1 MIRTYLKAV
10 VPTNSYLRPLFG
22 SNHLHLQMFQQSGC
36 GNIGFRAVAANIGR
50 QKAQY
55 GDRPLYEPKVKSEPK
70 VKTIQ
75 NLALDI
81 DLDVLDTKDIRN
93 IQTSITFELVQ
104 GFVVQKAGHSFTE
117 CEDIWGYAQKEHG
130 MAIALADGATESSF
144 AQEWA
149 GLLVNNFVQ
158 DLPIEHE
165 LIPWLKGLQN
175 QWLSWLAA
183 QELPWF
189 AKRKAAA
196 GAFATFISLWLSEQS
211 WRVMAVGDSCLFV
224 VRDRQLIISFPQKS
238 SQDFNHTPALIGT
251 HLRPEHLQ
259 ILTMQGDLQMGD
271 RFYLTTDAI
280 ACWILRQ
287 IEANQN
293 PWVKLEQI
301 DSQAL
306 WVDWVNQLR
315 DRHEIANDDTTLL
328 CLVAK
333 ASCQS

>member
-10 VPTNSYLRPLFG
+10 VPINSYLRPLFG
-22 SNHLHLQMFQQSGC
+22 SHHLHLQMFQQSGC

-50 QKAQY
+50 QKAQF
-55 GDRPLYEPKVKSEPK
+55 GDRPLYEPKVKYEPK
-70 VKTIQ
+70 VTTIQ
-75 NLALDI
+75 NLALD
-81 DLDVLDTKDIRN
+81 KDIKA
-93 IQTSITFELVQ
+93 SLTFELAQ
-104 GFVVQKAGHSFTE
+104 GFVVQKAGHSLTE
-117 CEDIWGYAQKEHG
+117 CEDIWGYAQKEQG

-149 GLLVNNFVQ
+149 GLLVNHFVQ
-158 DLPIEHE
+158 DLPIELE
-165 LIPWLKGLQN
+165 LIAWLKGLQN

-189 AKRKAAA
+189 AKRKAAT

-224 VRDRQLIISFPQKS
+224 VRDRQLITSFPQKS
-238 SQDFNHTPALIGT
+238 SRDFNNSPALIGT
-251 HLRPEHLQ
+251 HLRPELLQ

-287 IEANQN
+287 IEANKN
-293 PWVKLEQI
+293 PWVTLEQI
-301 DSQAL
+301 NSQSL

>member
-1 MIRTYLKAV
+1 MQK
-10 VPTNSYLRPLFG
+10 N
-22 SNHLHLQMFQQSGC
+22 GC
-36 GNIGFRAVAANIGR
+36 GNIGFKASAANIGR

-55 GDRPLYEPKVKSEPK
+55 GDRHLYDPSI
-70 VKTIQ
+70 KTIP
-75 NLALDI
+75 NLE
-81 DLDVLDTKDIRN
+81 LDVKAN
-93 IQTSITFELVQ
+93 ITFELIQ
-104 GFVVQKAGHSFTE
+104 SLVVQKAGHSFTE
-117 CEDIWGYAQKEHG
+117 CEDIWGYAQKEQG
-130 MAIALADGATESSF
+130 IAIALADGATESSF

-158 DLPIEHE
+158 NLPIELE
-165 LIPWLKGLQN
+165 LIPWLKGLQK

-183 QELPWF
+183 KELPWF
-189 AKRKAAA
+189 AKRKAAT

-211 WRVMAVGDSCLFV
+211 WQVTAVGDSCLFV
-224 VRDRQLIISFPQKS
+224 VRDRQLITSFPQKS
-238 SQDFNHTPALIGT
+238 SRDFNNSPALIGT
-251 HLRPEHLQ
+251 HLRPELLQ
-259 ILTMQGDLQMGD
+259 ILTMQGDLETGD

-293 PWVKLEQI
+293 PWVTLDQI
-301 DSQAL
+301 NSQDL

-333 ASCQS
+333 ARY

>member
-1 MIRTYLKAV
+1 MIKTYQNEV
-10 VPTNSYLRPLFG
+10 VLINSYFRPIFG
-22 SNHLHLQMFQQSGC
+22 VSNPLSRQSGC
-36 GNIGFRAVAANIGR
+36 GNIGFRATTANIGR

-55 GDRPLYEPKVKSEPK
+55 SDRHLYDPNVKI
-70 VKTIQ
+70 IQ
-75 NLALDI
+75 NCAL
-81 DLDVLDTKDIRN
+81 VVEAN
-93 IQTSITFELVQ
+93 ITFELIQ
-104 GFVVQKAGHSFTE
+104 SFVVQKAGHSFTE
-117 CEDIWGYAQKEHG
+117 CEDIWGYGQKEQG

-144 AQEWA
+144 AREWA

-158 DLPIEHE
+158 DLPVERE

-175 QWLSWLAA
+175 QWLLWLAQ

-189 AKRKAAA
+189 AKRKAAT
-196 GAFATFISLWLSEQS
+196 GAFATFISLWLTGQS
-211 WRVMAVGDSCLFV
+211 WRVTAVGDSCLFV
-224 VRDRQLIISFPQKS
+224 VRDRQLILSFPQKS
-238 SQDFNHTPALIGT
+238 SQDFNNSPALIGT
-251 HLRPEHLQ
+251 HLRPELLQ
-259 ILTMQGDLQMGD
+259 ILMLQGDLQTGD

-301 DSQAL
+301 DSQDL

-328 CLVAK
+328 CLVA
-333 ASCQS
+333 QSS

>member
-1 MIRTYLKAV
+1 VRSSFKQMIRTYLKAV
-10 VPTNSYLRPLFG
+10 VPINSYLRPLFE

-55 GDRPLYEPKVKSEPK
+55 GDRHLYDLNRE
-70 VKTIQ
+70 TIQ
-75 NLALDI
+75 SHTLD
-81 DLDVLDTKDIRN
+81 LEAN
-93 IQTSITFELVQ
+93 ITFELAQ
-104 GFVVQKAGHSFTE
+104 SFVVQKAGHIFTE
-117 CEDIWGYAQKEHG
+117 CEDIWGYAQKDQG

-158 DLPIEHE
+158 DLPLEHE
-165 LIPWLKGLQN
+165 LIAWLKGLQT

-183 QELPWF
+183 QELSWF

-259 ILTMQGDLQMGD
+259 ILTMQGHLQMGD